1 MTSIAPHITAFL
13 QKRLPFEQGASPH
26 TCDSYAY
33 TFMLLFE
40 FASQRLGLA
49 PSALCL
55 EHLDAS
61 LVLAFLEHLETHRG
75 NIPSTRNVRLAAIK
89 SFMRFLEYRLPSAL
103 EQLQRVF
110 AIPVKRTD
118 TRLVAYLSMDE
129 MQAILNA
136 PDLCTRDSIRDRA
149 MLYVGFVGGL
159 RVSEL
164 IGLRMDGVTLQ
175 PHPVIFVRGKGRK
188 ERLLP
193 MWKETASDLRAWFAV
208 RGDTS
213 IPEVFLN
220 AKGHA
225 LTRWGFEYILRKHAR
240 TAAQQ
245 CPSLTQ
251 KRISPHVLRHT
262 CAMMILHATH
272 DIRKVSLWLGHTS
285 VQTSEMYT
293 RTDPLEKLDALEAI
307 TPPSLRRG
315 SFRPSDKLIDSLNPR
330 I

>member
-13 QKRLPFEQGASPH
+13 QERLPREQGASPH

-61 LVLAFLEHLETHRG
+61 LVLEFLEHLEIHRG
-75 NIPSTRNVRLAAIK
+75 NLPSTRNVRLAAIK
-89 SFMRFLEYRLPSAL
+89 SFMRFLEYRVPAAL
-103 EQLQRVF
+103 EQLQRVL

-118 TRLVAYLSMDE
+118 TGLVAYLSMDE

-136 PDLCTRDSIRDRA
+136 PDLSTRDGIRDRA
-149 MLYVGFVGGL
+149 MLHVGFVGGL

-164 IGLRMDGVTLQ
+164 IGLRVDGVTLQ

-193 MWKETASDLRAWFAV
+193 LWKETASDLRAWLAV

-213 IPEVFLN
+213 VPEVFLN
-220 AKGHA
+220 AKGQA
-225 LTRWGFEYILRKHAR
+225 LTRWGFEYILRKHAQ

-262 CAMMILHATH
+262 CAMMILQATH

-293 RTDPLEKLDALEAI
+293 RTDPLEKLDAIEAI

-315 SFRPSDKLIDSLNPR
+315 SFRPSDKLIDLLNPR
-330 I
+330 T